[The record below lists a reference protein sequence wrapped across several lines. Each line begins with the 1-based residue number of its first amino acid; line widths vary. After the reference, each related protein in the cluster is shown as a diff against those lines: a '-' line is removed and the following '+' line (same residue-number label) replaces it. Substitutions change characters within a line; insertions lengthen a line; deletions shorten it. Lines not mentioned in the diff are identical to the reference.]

1 MKEFNTLIENTFA
14 SRNNNNQIS
23 AQDLISLVETLLDE
37 EGMAQKGT
45 KHEKAIAAYMNSY
58 FNSLE
63 MPITAIAQGGSSNA
77 KDVIV
82 VDDENGSILDSYEVK
97 TSSGTRVDFGQFR
110 ISYDGNSWQQA
121 TGKNNPV
128 VKKIFGEIKSTLDSQ
143 VINNSK
149 VGGSFPAGPSLNHEQ
164 ALEFWEAYQGRERIK
179 STSGDIIQ
187 VEVSKNLIQDYY
199 SHKGDKY
206 MICGK
211 DVFSLD
217 EGISSVPSLTSK
229 LVKAYVVFRIKY
241 HSTDDD
247 TGIRKNSYTVALRG
261 MFNNSSSTDI
271 ENIIEKIYPPIEK

>member
-1 MKEFNTLIENTFA
+1 MKEFNTLIEAAYA
-14 SRNNNNQIS
+14 SRRTETPIS
-23 AQDLISLVETLLDE
+23 AQGLISLVETLLDE

-63 MPITAIAQGGSSNA
+63 MPLTAIAQGGSSNA

-110 ISYDGNSWQQA
+110 ISHDGNSWQQA

-128 VKKIFGEIKSTLDSQ
+128 VKKIFGEIKSTLDSE
-143 VINNSK
+143 VINKSEI
-149 VGGSFPAGPSLNHEQ
+149 GGFFPAGPKLNHED
-164 ALEFWEAYQGRERIK
+164 ALEFWEAYQGRERTK

-187 VEVSKNLIQDYY
+187 MEVSKNLIQDYY
-199 SHKGDKY
+199 SYKGDKY

-241 HSTDDD
+241 HSTNKN
-247 TGIRKNSYTVALRG
+247 TGVRNNSYTVALRG
-261 MFNNSSSTDI
+261 VFNNSSSTDI
-271 ENIIEKIYPPIEK
+271 ENIIEKIYPPIKK